1 MKLAFGDDKK
11 FKKFWSKLTAEVQ
24 KKITSNAAL
33 SGSKTADRTAV
44 TKIIQDFGDLYKPD
58 NLTKTLRNIF
68 SDPTINDPLNKKM
81 EEKLS
86 NELVNILLTTGRK
99 ELAELE
105 KDLLNKGFTNQ
116 IRNKWIPILMNL
128 AKTQAVYAPQRANP
142 EFFQDQLG
150 NSLINTTTNTTKGL
164 LQQE

>member
-1 MKLAFGDDKK
+1 
-11 FKKFWSKLTAEVQ
+11 
-24 KKITSNAAL
+24 
-33 SGSKTADRTAV
+33 
-44 TKIIQDFGDLYKPD
+44 
-58 NLTKTLRNIF
+58 
-68 SDPTINDPLNKKM
+68 M

-105 KDLLNKGFTNQ
+105 KDLLNKGLTNQ

-150 NSLINTTTNTTKGL
+150 DSLINTTINTTKGL